1 MKRLVAN
8 LVNDALSSLPELK
21 EAAADLSMES
31 TVERTRD
38 ASHGDFSTN
47 VAMRL
52 AKAARKSPR
61 DIATSII
68 SALAENDSVEN
79 VEIAGPGFI
88 NFYLSQAAFHAE
100 IASILEQGENYGR
113 QPAKSGPKILLEFI
127 SANPT
132 GPLHVGHGRLAAYGA
147 TIGNLLEATGY
158 SVSREYYVNDA
169 GRQMDI
175 LGVSVWL
182 RWQEAQGSEVPFP
195 QAGYRGEYIRGI
207 AAAIDTTGID
217 TPSAESI
224 LDGLPADGI
233 GNETEKKNA
242 KEAYVEALAARAK
255 DLLGA
260 DNFERIRQQ
269 SIDSILADIEDDLAG
284 FGVKIDTWFSEQSL
298 TKTGR
303 IDDALAVLKERGILY
318 EKDGATWFPATDFG
332 DEMDRVVIR
341 ANGVKTYFASD
352 IVYHFDKRERGFDH
366 LIDILGADHHGYV
379 SRVRAGLEA
388 MGYKGDDLEVELVQF
403 VALFRDGEKVAMTTR
418 GGTFVTLRQ
427 LREEVGND
435 AARFYYV
442 SRSNDQ
448 HLDFDLDIAKSQSND
463 NPVFYIQYAHAR
475 IASVFRQLAEKS
487 LAWEQ
492 TNGQDN
498 MSELGE
504 SHEKTLMTSLSRYT
518 EVIELSANNRAPQ
531 HLVHYLRD
539 LANDFHSW
547 YNAQFF
553 IVEDANLRDAR
564 LTLCAA
570 TRTVIANGLTILGV
584 SAPESM

>member
-1 MKRLVAN
+1 MKRLVAI
-8 LVNDALSSLPELK
+8 LVNDALASLPELQD
-21 EAAADLSMES
+21 AAADLSMES

-68 SALAENDSVEN
+68 SALAENDSVEK

-88 NFYLSQAAFHAE
+88 NFYLSPAAFHAE
-100 IASILEQGENYGR
+100 IATILDQGENYGR

-158 SVSREYYVNDA
+158 PVSREYYVNDA

-182 RWQEAQGSEVPFP
+182 RWQESQGSDVPFP
-195 QAGYRGEYIRGI
+195 QAGYRGDYIREI
-207 AAAIDTTGID
+207 AAAIDTAGIA
-217 TPSAESI
+217 TPTSEAI
-224 LDGLPADGI
+224 LDGLPADGVS
-233 GNETEKKNA
+233 NDPEEKDA
-242 KEAYVEALAARAK
+242 KEAYVEALATRAQE
-255 DLLGA
+255 LLGA
-260 DNFERIRQQ
+260 DIFDHIRQQ
-269 SIDSILADIEDDLAG
+269 SIDSILADIKDDLAG

-298 TKTGR
+298 TRTGR
-303 IDDALAVLKERGILY
+303 IDDALTVLKERGILY

-332 DEMDRVVIR
+332 DEKDRVVIR
-341 ANGVKTYFASD
+341 ANGAKTYFASD
-352 IVYHFDKRERGFDH
+352 IVYHFNKRERGFDH

-492 TNGQDN
+492 TNGKDN
-498 MSELGE
+498 LAKLGD
-504 SHEKTLMTSLSRYT
+504 SHEKILMTSLSRYP

-547 YNAQFF
+547 YNAQMF
-553 IVEDANLRDAR
+553 IVDDANLRDAR